1 MKIKLISTV
10 LLAVAIFTGCNKD
23 VSDFSKERRLIT
35 VTASIPAEISGAA
48 SGARTRTSIEN
59 AESKIVVKWK
69 TGDTINL
76 FIVQDGKIYEIS
88 GVKLNA
94 DPGNAKKAEFTFS
107 LPSGTDVNRDFT
119 LYGVH
124 GLTTFSKKDG
134 KILLDR
140 TPRFASFSEPF
151 ELPMTFKTD
160 ISAPGNQPLK
170 PFGVQFN
177 PVGIMQLFELKNT
190 GTKAF
195 AYLSISNIPEK
206 NFTNLD
212 NYCVFMGKDLNFF
225 TQKFRP
231 PLYDLISGEEAY
243 GENSVGF
250 KPMPEVTIP
259 PGETKYSLFWAVPK
273 PDFIPGKTCSAL
285 LKPKAWLPVF
295 SESKERVTPLTVG
308 KTYVIQ
314 AEYNGKVLKFR

>member
-1 MKIKLISTV
+1 MKIRLMSTV
-10 LLAVAIFTGCNKD
+10 LLAGMIFMGCNKE
-23 VSDFSKERRLIT
+23 VSDFSKEGRLIT
-35 VTASIPAEISGAA
+35 VTASMPVEIFDAA
-48 SGARTRTSIEN
+48 GSVRTRTSIEN

-76 FIVQDGKIYEIS
+76 FTVQDGKIYEIS
-88 GVKLNA
+88 GVKLNV
-94 DPGNAKKAEFTFS
+94 DPGNAKRAEFTFS
-107 LPSGTDVNRDFT
+107 LPSGVDVNKDFT

-134 KILLDR
+134 KILIDR

-170 PFGVQFN
+170 PFGVQFK
-177 PVGIMQLFELKNT
+177 PVGTMQLFELKNT

-206 NFTNLD
+206 GYINLD

-259 PGETKYSLFWAVPK
+259 PGGTRYSLFWAVPK
-273 PDFIPGKTCSAL
+273 PDFIPGKTKLAL
-285 LKPKAWLPVF
+285 LKPKAWFPVY
-295 SESKERVTPLTVG
+295 SNPKLRNTPLIAG

-314 AEYNGKVLKFR
+314 AEYDGKVLKFR